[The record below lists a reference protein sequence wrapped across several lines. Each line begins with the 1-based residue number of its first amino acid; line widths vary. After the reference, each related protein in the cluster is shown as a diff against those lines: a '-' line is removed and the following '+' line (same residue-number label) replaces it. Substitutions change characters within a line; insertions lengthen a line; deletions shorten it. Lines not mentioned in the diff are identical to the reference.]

1 MKTGEKFV
9 IKEKGEINET
19 ITDCSKQLNSQATVD
34 EKQQREQKSQIGNLK
49 KDVAKLILFINKP
62 NYFMNVIFSNKQQ
75 KMARQ
80 IFNQR

>member
-34 EKQQREQKSQIGNLK
+34 EKQQGKQKSQIGNLK
-49 KDVAKLILFINKP
+49 KRCCKVNFVHK
-62 NYFMNVIFSNKQQ
+62 
-75 KMARQ
+75 
-80 IFNQR
+80 